1 MTLARSPFDRLRVT
15 VEFAT
20 LLPVFPCHPEPVE
33 GRPSHIAMSNDIL
46 ADSRTLDTLDF
57 AGVRARVAGET
68 RTERGRR
75 YADELAPIVDFE
87 QVRRQQAATAHI
99 RDLVASADMH
109 VLPAL
114 DTEDLT
120 ERASIG
126 TTLAATELRSV
137 GDAIAAAAAAYNKT
151 REQPGQAI
159 DAITAP
165 YRPLKELHRA
175 LLDAIDERGT
185 VLERASPAL
194 GRIRKNLQHAQSEAR
209 DRVTALLRSSKYAKA
224 IQDSV
229 VTIREGRFVVPI
241 KAEFSGE
248 VPGIVHDTSSSGQTL
263 FVEPIAALE
272 ANNRVRT
279 LRLEEEREIAR
290 ILQELSRRVGADAG
304 QIENNIEMLA
314 QLDVLVAK
322 ARIAQSMNARAPE
335 LLDAP
340 TLRILNGRHP
350 LLGERAVPQSIEL
363 DEQTRLVV
371 ISGPNM
377 GGKTVAL
384 KMVGLFVAMTYAGMQ
399 IPAAEETRI
408 GCFTRIFT
416 DIGDEQSIAE
426 NTSTFS
432 AHLSRMREII
442 GQADERSLVLVD
454 EIGGGTEPAS
464 GAALAVAML
473 ERLLQVRACGIV
485 TTHST
490 ELKLFAHQTPGV
502 VNASVRFDPQT
513 FAPTYHLDV
522 GTPGQSLAF
531 PLARSLG
538 ISSELL
544 ARAESLLGTR
554 ERDYES
560 ALAELS
566 ELNAQVQTERD
577 ELRRER
583 SHIDRLQDNL
593 RSRTEA
599 LERERRQFAD
609 QAEGRMQQAL
619 REFSSELA
627 RRAAE
632 QQQQSVRPKVTA
644 SQSALLQRT
653 IDEMRHD
660 LKIRSGGD
668 STRHAEPFEAR
679 LEPGESIHI
688 LSLNQEGTVI
698 SDNGD
703 SVLVAIGP
711 MKTLVR
717 KSDVQR
723 AGAHSSVTLSPSKRD
738 RARGQSAAPRLEA
751 ASRTMAELD
760 VRGKR
765 YIEAEPVV
773 DQWIDE
779 AILAGNSPL
788 RLIHGK
794 GTGMLGRGL
803 QEFLRSHPHVKT
815 VRYGDEN
822 EGGGGVTIIDLK

>member
-1 MTLARSPFDRLRVT
+1 VS
-15 VEFAT
+15 
-20 LLPVFPCHPEPVE
+20 
-33 GRPSHIAMSNDIL
+33 L
-46 ADSRTLDTLDF
+46 ADTRTLETLDF
-57 AGVRARVAGET
+57 AGVRERVVAAT
-68 RTERGRR
+68 RTQRGRQ
-75 YADELAPIVDFE
+75 YASELAPHVDFE
-87 QVRRQQAATAHI
+87 RVKREQAATAQI
-99 RDLVASADMH
+99 RDLIVAADMH
-109 VLPAL
+109 VLPAIE
-114 DTEDLT
+114 TEELT
-120 ERASIG
+120 QRASIG
-126 TTLAATELRSV
+126 TTLGASELRGV
-137 GDAIAAAAAAYNKT
+137 GEAIAAAAAAYNKT
-151 REQPGQAI
+151 REQPSEAI

-165 YRPLKELHRA
+165 YRPLKDLHRA
-175 LLDAIDERGT
+175 LIDSIDERGV

-194 GRIRKNLQHAQSEAR
+194 GRIRKNLQHAQTEAR
-209 DRVTALLRSSKYAKA
+209 DRVSALLRSSKYAKA
-224 IQDSV
+224 IQDAV

-263 FVEPIAALE
+263 FVEPLAALD
-272 ANNRVRT
+272 ANNRLRT

-290 ILQELSRRVGADAG
+290 ILAELSRQVGANAQ
-304 QIENNIEMLA
+304 QIETNIQMLA

-322 ARIAQSMNARAPE
+322 ARVAQSMDARPPE
-335 LLDAP
+335 LLETP
-340 TLRILNGRHP
+340 TLCIVNGRHP

-384 KMVGLFVAMTYAGMQ
+384 KMVGLFVAMTYSGMQ
-399 IPAAEETRI
+399 ISAAESTRI

-416 DIGDEQSIAE
+416 DIGDEQSIVE
-426 NTSTFS
+426 NASTFS
-432 AHLSRMREII
+432 AHLRRMRQII
-442 GQADERSLVLVD
+442 SEADERSLVLVD
-454 EIGGGTEPAS
+454 EIGGGTEPTS

-473 ERLLQVRACGIV
+473 ERLLAVRACGIV

-502 VNASVRFDPQT
+502 VNASVRFDPRS

-538 ISSELL
+538 IPPELIE
-544 ARAESLLGTR
+544 RAESLLSTR
-554 ERDYES
+554 ERDYET

-566 ELNAQVQTERD
+566 AINAEVQSER
-577 ELRRER
+577 EAIARER

-609 QAEGRMQQAL
+609 VAEERMQQAL
-619 REFSSELA
+619 RDFSTELA

-632 QQQQSVRPKVTA
+632 QQQQAARPRVTS

-653 IDEMRHD
+653 IDEMRRD
-660 LKIRSGGD
+660 LRIKPQKAEVLSSAEGLSKGD
-668 STRHAEPFEAR
+668 PVRV
-679 LEPGESIHI
+679 
-688 LSLNQEGTVI
+688 LSFNQDGTVI

-711 MKTLVR
+711 MKTVVP

-723 AGAHSSVTLSPSKRD
+723 KGSGKVPLRQAQGDKGGGGTAK
-738 RARGQSAAPRLEA
+738 LEA
-751 ASRTMAELD
+751 VQRTLAELD

-765 YIEAEPVV
+765 YIEAEPLV
-773 DQWIDE
+773 DQWVDE

-803 QEFLRSHPHVKT
+803 QEFLRSHPHVKN

-822 EGGGGVTIIDLK
+822 EGGGGVTIFELR